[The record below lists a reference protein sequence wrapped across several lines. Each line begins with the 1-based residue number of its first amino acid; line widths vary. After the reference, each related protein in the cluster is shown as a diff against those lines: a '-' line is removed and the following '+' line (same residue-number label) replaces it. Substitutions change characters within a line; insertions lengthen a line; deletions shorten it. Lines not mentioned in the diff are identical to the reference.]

1 VVMIDCDGLKAVND
15 SGGHELGDVVLQRV
29 AECLREHKRLA
40 DVAGRLGGDEF
51 VVLLPET
58 GAGDALGI
66 AERFRRELCA
76 TPLVDGRTI
85 TAALGI
91 ASFPA
96 DGETPAA
103 LLRIADRTLYAA
115 KQSGGNRTLT
125 AASTSG

>member
-1 VVMIDCDGLKAVND
+1 MIDCDGLKAVND

-58 GAGDALGI
+58 GAGDALGV
-66 AERFRRELCA
+66 AERFRRALCDPA
-76 TPLVDGRTI
+76 RRRADDHGR
-85 TAALGI
+85 AGRRQLPCGR
-91 ASFPA
+91 
-96 DGETPAA
+96 ETPAA

-115 KQSGGNRTLT
+115 KQGGGNQTLT

>member
-1 VVMIDCDGLKAVND
+1 MIDCDGLKAVND

-40 DVAGRLGGDEF
+40 DVAGRLGDEF

-58 GAGDALGI
+58 GAGDALGV
-66 AERFRRELCA
+66 AERFRRGSLRPRSS
-76 TPLVDGRTI
+76 TGGRSRPRW
-85 TAALGI
+85 
-91 ASFPA
+91 ASPA
-96 DGETPAA
+96 SLRTETPAA

-115 KQSGGNRTLT
+115 KQGGGNQTLT

>member
-1 VVMIDCDGLKAVND
+1 MIDCDGLKAVND

-58 GAGDALGI
+58 GADALGV
-66 AERFRRELCA
+66 AGASEELSA
-76 TPLVDGRTI
+76 TPLVDRRTI
-85 TAALGI
+85 TAALGV

-103 LLRIADRTLYAA
+103 LLRIADRTLAA
-115 KQSGGNRTLT
+115 KQGRREPDAHGCFDF
-125 AASTSG
+125 G